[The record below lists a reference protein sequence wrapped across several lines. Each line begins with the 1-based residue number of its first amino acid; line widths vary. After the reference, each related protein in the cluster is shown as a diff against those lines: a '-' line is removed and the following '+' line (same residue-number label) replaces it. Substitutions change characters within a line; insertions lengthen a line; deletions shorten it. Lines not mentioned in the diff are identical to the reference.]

1 MVLAGQRLWK
11 KSHDF
16 SSVTDA
22 ETHFKEIVQ
31 QQQPLTRPLHTAS
44 PSGTVDGPLP
54 YSSETS
60 FPTVRMA
67 AHSVLTSETAS
78 PTMTMASNL
87 TLTSSTFSPSMLTVL
102 NTCHQLLQPLEHKE
116 KLKVL
121 STLFSNISGE
131 KVTPDFFYILLWK
144 QCKICELLEVTLS
157 PCKRTWNNAK
167 WWIGFNISCEKDAN
181 GPNWICY
188 QIFHC
193 FISPTGMYIHVLLTL
208 GMIHFHLYI

>member
-1 MVLAGQRLWK
+1 MYMFVGGACRAKVVK
-11 KSHDF
+11 KLSHDF

-22 ETHFKEIVQ
+22 ETHFKELVQ

-131 KVTPDFFYILLWK
+131 KDFFTSCYESNAKSASCWK
-144 QCKICELLEVTLS
+144 VQFTLS

-167 WWIGFNISCEKDAN
+167 
-181 GPNWICY
+181 
-188 QIFHC
+188 
-193 FISPTGMYIHVLLTL
+193 
-208 GMIHFHLYI
+208 

>member
-1 MVLAGQRLWK
+1 MYMFVGGACRAKVVK
-11 KSHDF
+11 KLSHDF

-131 KVTPDFFYILLWK
+131 KVTPDFFTSYYESNAKSASCWK
-144 QCKICELLEVTLS
+144 VQFTLS

-167 WWIGFNISCEKDAN
+167 
-181 GPNWICY
+181 
-188 QIFHC
+188 
-193 FISPTGMYIHVLLTL
+193 
-208 GMIHFHLYI
+208 